1 MENLHDWINSAV
13 LVILGVLMY
22 SQRTMIANMKQ
33 YIQMLDPNRLKQA
46 NDFIR
51 ESLDH
56 EVNSKLNKE
65 KKKILDHVSTR
76 VQQTDNKFY
85 EQWNELI
92 QIPFNI
98 MIEKSWPEREEH
110 LKHYPKTGETLRELL
125 KAFDSGELQ
134 NFAKKHKNES

>member
-1 MENLHDWINSAV
+1 MINLHDWFNSV
-13 LVILGVLMY
+13 ILIILGVLMY
-22 SQRTMIANMKQ
+22 TQRAMIANMKN
-33 YIQMLDPNRLKQA
+33 YTQMLDPNRLKQA

-51 ESLDH
+51 ESMDQ

-65 KKKILDHVSTR
+65 KKKILDHISKR

-92 QIPFNI
+92 QILFNI
-98 MIEKSWPEREEH
+98 MIEKSWPEREQH
-110 LKHYPKTGETLRELL
+110 LKHYPKTGDTLRELL
-125 KAFDSGELQ
+125 KAYDSGELQ